1 MDANPPKTHRKAF
14 LATRIPSRVCF
25 PLSFAF
31 GGLGSIGLVV
41 CGLLLGLGPEKYFP
55 EMNPESLHNSLIGTI
70 STCGGLF
77 AAGIYFFACGIA
89 LVIVSE
95 HLQIKDKEKGYDYSG
110 L

>member
-1 MDANPPKTHRKAF
+1 
-14 LATRIPSRVCF
+14 
-25 PLSFAF
+25 
-31 GGLGSIGLVV
+31 
-41 CGLLLGLGPEKYFP
+41 
-55 EMNPESLHNSLIGTI
+55 MNPESLHNSLIGTI